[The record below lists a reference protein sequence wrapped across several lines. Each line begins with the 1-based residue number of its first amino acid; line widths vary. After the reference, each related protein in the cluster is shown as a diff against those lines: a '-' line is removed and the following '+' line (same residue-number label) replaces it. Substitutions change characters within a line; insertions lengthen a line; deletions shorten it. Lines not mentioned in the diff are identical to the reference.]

1 MYAMAKTVNSGRR
14 YDARQR
20 REQALQNRSAIL
32 QAAHRLFLDQGYAG
46 TTIPDVAEA
55 SGLSVETI
63 YKAFGNKP
71 GLLKAAVDVAIV
83 GDDAP
88 VPMLERDLVQ
98 RIEAEPDAHQKLSMY
113 GEHLA
118 ESAPRHAPLQLLT
131 RSAAASDKGAAK
143 AWDAM
148 QAERLRGMTEFAR
161 HLYESKAL
169 RAGMSLDEARDIIW
183 TLQSAEMY
191 DLLVIQRGWAPK
203 RYGRW
208 VAETMASALLPP
220 GRGGANP
227 AKRR

>member
-1 MYAMAKTVNSGRR
+1 MAKGVKTGRR

-20 REQALQNRSAIL
+20 REQARQNRRAIL
-32 QAAHRLFLDQGYAG
+32 EAAHRLFLDRGYAG

-55 SGLSVETI
+55 SGLSVETV

-71 GLLKAAVDVAIV
+71 GLLKAAVDIAIV

-98 RIEAEPDAHQKLSMY
+98 RIEAEPDAHKKLSMY

-118 ESAPRHAPLQLLT
+118 QSAPRHVPLQLLT
-131 RSAAASDKGAAK
+131 RSAAASDKGAAE

-148 QAERLRGMTEFAR
+148 QAERLFGMTEFAR
-161 HLYESKAL
+161 HLHESKAL
-169 RAGMSLDEARDIIW
+169 RSGVSLEEARDIIW

-191 DLLVIQRGWAPK
+191 DLLVIQRGWAPES
-203 RYGRW
+203 YGRW
-208 VAETMASALLPP
+208 VAEAMASALLPP
-220 GRGGANP
+220 WRGGAKTS
-227 AKRR
+227 KRR